1 MSHHSTPIL
10 LSLPKLT
17 LLGPPQS
24 EIRNIRKM
32 FFFGGDK
39 IYVKF
44 VEHLSDFETF
54 FEQMQNVRAVIRDLS
69 HLWGGRQISVE
80 EYMERTRREWLH
92 GVVRSFVSKYGEN
105 SVPEDIRVTIGKAAD
120 ALGEEVVYDWP
131 EFEYVEFELNDGD
144 FLQLSYVE

>member
-24 EIRNIRKM
+24 EVRNIRKM

-54 FEQMQNVRAVIRDLS
+54 FEEMQNVKAVIRDLS
-69 HLWGGRQISVE
+69 HLWGGRHISVE

-105 SVPEDIRVTIGKAAD
+105 SVSQLGRLLMLVVRKFCMIGLNLNLSSLRLMTVT
-120 ALGEEVVYDWP
+120 
-131 EFEYVEFELNDGD
+131 FC
-144 FLQLSYVE
+144 SCHT